1 MDYHIWA
8 SERATFKR
16 CRRQWDLGSPNRR
29 DLEPVDA
36 SPTDPLPDAIKDAL
50 AVYYYPGMWDWQSTI
65 VLPLVYKALR
75 RSLSDV
81 GREDLIGVAEEVLEQ
96 YVVHASKVDD
106 FSPIKIDHDVYG
118 ILPDPNDPSSGLVTA
133 DGQRVL
139 YADRVDLLAV
149 DSNDNYWVIL
159 HQLVDK
165 WQDLD
170 AMLLDED
177 AVAACWTWE
186 QSYVGV
192 HLTGTIHNE
201 VRPVPVP
208 AGRRRN
214 VELPL
219 RRGLAQN
226 EPSGGGRS
234 IGQHRRLFG
243 RQLESATTDRV
254 EQQETGIV
262 RRTKISRTREEIEGM
277 GRQIGLEALEMVDS
291 RLALY
296 PNPTRANCTQCPFV
310 APCLT
315 MKEGADVAEL
325 LASGYRQRPQE
336 QAVQPRLGAVTWGTN
351 RGAAP
356 PRFG

>member
-8 SERATFKR
+8 SESANFKR
-16 CRRQWDLGSPNRR
+16 CRRQWDFGSPNRR
-29 DLEPVDA
+29 ALEPVDNPLA
-36 SPTDPLPDAIKDAL
+36 DPLPDAIKDAL

-75 RSLSDV
+75 RSLTNA
-81 GREDLIGVAEEVLEQ
+81 GRTDLIRVAESVIKQ
-96 YVVHASKVDD
+96 YVAHAPSIDD

-118 ILPDPNDPSSGLVTA
+118 ILPDLDDPNSGLVTR

-139 YADRVDLLAV
+139 YAGRVDLLAV
-149 DSNDNYWVIL
+149 DSNDAYWVIE
-159 HQLVDK
+159 HDVVNE

-170 AMLLDED
+170 TLLLDEE

-186 QSYVGV
+186 QSYVGMQ
-192 HLTGTIHNE
+192 LAGTIHNE
-201 VRPVPVP
+201 IRPIP
-208 AGRRRN
+208 APEFN
-214 VELPL
+214 VALAELPQ

-243 RQLESATTDRV
+243 RQMDTATTDRV
-254 EQQETGIV
+254 EQQETGLV

-277 GRQIGLEALEMVDS
+277 GRQLTFEALDMISPEL
-291 RLALY
+291 RLY
-296 PNPTRANCTQCPFV
+296 PNPSRENCASCPFV

-315 MKEGADVAEL
+315 MNEGTDPVDVLAESYRL
-325 LASGYRQRPQE
+325 RQEERSG
-336 QAVQPRLGAVTWGTN
+336 QPRLGAVTWGTG